1 MTSENTVLGIVIIGI
16 IIPTMFSVPNFL
28 VNLTELEII
37 SKEQI
42 KSFIE
47 NFQVNNFEN
56 YRILLIFMILIPVSV
71 YVTLEF
77 S

>member
-16 IIPTMFSVPNFL
+16 IISTMFSVPNFL